1 MQDYKLNGSECLGI
15 EFGSTRIKAVLI
27 DSEYNVLASGSHD
40 WENKLENGYWTYGID
55 DILSGLQNAYK
66 SLNDEC
72 LNNFSAKITSLSSIG
87 FSAMMHGYLPFDK
100 DDN

>member
-72 LNNFSAKITSLSSIG
+72 LNNFSAKIQA
-87 FSAMMHGYLPFDK
+87 FHQSAFPQ
-100 DDN
+100 